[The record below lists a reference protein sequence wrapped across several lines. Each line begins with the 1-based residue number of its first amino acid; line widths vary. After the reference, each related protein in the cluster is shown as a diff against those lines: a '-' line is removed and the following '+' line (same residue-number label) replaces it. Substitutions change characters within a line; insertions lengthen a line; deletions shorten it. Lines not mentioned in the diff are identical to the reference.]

1 MKIYDCFLY
10 FDEELL
16 LDLRLNCLNKF
27 VDKFVIV
34 ESKFSHRG
42 EKRKPTF
49 DIKKFS
55 KFRDKIIYI
64 LLENEPNNLSKID
77 KDDSKISEK
86 IILNGNL
93 REFYQRNSI
102 VKGLKNANGEDLI
115 IISDVDEIPDLEKL
129 DLNNIKNQMIF
140 FNQIFCCYKFN
151 LFSSMNW
158 YGSRLIKKKNLISPQ
173 WLRNIKSKIYPF
185 WRLDTLFSKNKY
197 RNIKF
202 VDNGGWHFSY
212 LKDPIGVEKKLKSI
226 RHHIEYDLN
235 PIGVNKITDLIKNR
249 KLIYNY
255 KADQRT
261 KNKFE
266 NNETLKR
273 LELEYLPKYL
283 QNNLAK
289 YSEWIDKN

>member
-1 MKIYDCFLY
+1 M
-10 FDEELL
+10 
-16 LDLRLNCLNKF
+16 
-27 VDKFVIV
+27 
-34 ESKFSHRG
+34 
-42 EKRKPTF
+42 
-49 DIKKFS
+49 
-55 KFRDKIIYI
+55 
-64 LLENEPNNLSKID
+64 
-77 KDDSKISEK
+77 
-86 IILNGNL
+86 
-93 REFYQRNSI
+93 
-102 VKGLKNANGEDLI
+102 
-115 IISDVDEIPDLEKL
+115 
-129 DLNNIKNQMIF
+129 
-140 FNQIFCCYKFN
+140 
-151 LFSSMNW
+151 
-158 YGSRLIKKKNLISPQ
+158 ISPQ
-173 WLRNIKSKIYPF
+173 WLRNIKSKIYPI

-202 VDNGGWHFSY
+202 IDKGGWHFSY
-212 LKDPIGVEKKLKSI
+212 LKDPVGVEKKLKSI

-283 QNNLAK
+283 QNNLTK